1 MIRFPRQS
9 EAIMTRIQHL
19 LAGAAIALTVGL
31 AASPSMAGRDRFVVD
46 LVNEPSSLDPQV
58 QWNPDSYYVYRN
70 IFDNLVTRDD
80 KGALAP
86 EIATAWKQVSD
97 TEMEF
102 TIRDDVTFHDGKKLT
117 PEDVVFSVKRI
128 TDPKFGSPQLGQF
141 NKITDAVATGPN
153 TVKLVTD
160 GAYPA
165 LLAQLVKLSIVPKHV
180 VEAVGKDAFN
190 AKPVG
195 SGPYVF
201 ADWSRGVAVT
211 LKRNDKYW
219 GKKAPFPEVA
229 FRAVPDASTRVA
241 NLQAGSSDLGV
252 SLDSDL
258 AAQIKSSPKAK
269 PLSVLT
275 ERVAYLRLNPSK
287 PPFDKGDIRRAVA
300 MAIDKEALVQG
311 ILGGYDKAV
320 PEMLTPAHFGWVEGV
335 EAPAFDPK
343 KAKQIV
349 EAAGPAGQQEIEL
362 STAPVFDQRIV
373 QAVQQMLAD
382 VGLNVKINMS
392 DMASYLKRAQSGP
405 ESTPALSYGRW
416 SCACQ
421 DADGVLFPLMH
432 NSSGWSAY
440 RNTTTDKLLEA
451 ARATLNQDNRMAAY
465 KQVHEII
472 AKEVPLIPLY
482 QSAII
487 YGAAK
492 PLVWQPTPNESMF
505 LNRMDW
511 KE

>member
-1 MIRFPRQS
+1 
-9 EAIMTRIQHL
+9 MTTTRTL
-19 LAGAAIALTVGL
+19 LAAAALGLALGL
-31 AASPSMAGRDRFVVD
+31 AATGPSQAGRDQFVVD

-86 EIATAWKQVSD
+86 EIAKSWKQVSD

-102 TIRDDVTFHDGKKLT
+102 TLRDDVTFHDGQKLT
-117 PEDVVFSVKRI
+117 AEDVVFSVRRI
-128 TDPKFGSPQLGQF
+128 IDPKFGSPQLGQF
-141 NKITDAVATGPN
+141 NKIVDAAATGPN

-190 AKPVG
+190 LKPVG

-201 ADWSRGVAVT
+201 QEWKRGVAVT
-211 LKRNDKYW
+211 LKRNDAYW
-219 GKKAPFPEVA
+219 GRKGPFPTAV

-258 AAQIKSSPKAK
+258 AAQLKNSPKAK

-287 PPFDKGDIRRAVA
+287 PPFDKADIRRAVA
-300 MAIDKEALVQG
+300 MAIDKQGLVDG
-311 ILGGYDKAV
+311 ILGGYDKPV
-320 PEMLTPAHFGWVEGV
+320 PEMLTPTHFGWVEAI
-335 EAPAFDPK
+335 EAPAYDPK
-343 KAKQIV
+343 TAKQIV
-349 EAAGPAGQQEIEL
+349 ESAGAAAKQEIEL

-373 QAVQQMLAD
+373 QAVQQMLAE

-405 ESTPALSYGRW
+405 ENTPALSYGRW

-421 DADGVLFPLMH
+421 DADGVLFPLIH
-432 NSSGWSAY
+432 HSSGWSAY
-440 RNTTTDKLLEA
+440 RNPVADKLLEA

-465 KQVHEII
+465 KQVHEIV
-472 AKEVPLIPLY
+472 AKDAPLIPLY

-487 YGAAK
+487 YGGAK
-492 PLVWQPTPNESMF
+492 ALVWQPTPNESMF

-511 KE
+511 KD